1 MQYALAAPFWRRTK
15 FVSSRKHPAPS
26 LGAQRPGDRVNLSAK
41 RTRIRGADMDKQFI
55 DDLSQRLAG
64 VLPAGLSS
72 LRRDLEKNFRAVLH
86 ANFEKMDLVTR
97 EEFEVQREVLSR
109 TRAKLTALEK
119 QVAELEARVLPQKG
133 KAPSE

>member
-1 MQYALAAPFWRRTK
+1 
-15 FVSSRKHPAPS
+15 
-26 LGAQRPGDRVNLSAK
+26 
-41 RTRIRGADMDKQFI
+41 MDKPFI
-55 DDLSQRLAG
+55 DDLSQRLAS

-119 QVAELEARVLPQKG
+119 QVAELEARILPQKS
-133 KAPSE
+133 KATSE